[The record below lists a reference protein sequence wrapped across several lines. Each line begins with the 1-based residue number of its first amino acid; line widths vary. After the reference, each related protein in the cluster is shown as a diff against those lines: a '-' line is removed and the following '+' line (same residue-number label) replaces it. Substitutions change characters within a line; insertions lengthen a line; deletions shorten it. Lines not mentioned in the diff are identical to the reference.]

1 MKLKIIKLMDSSI
14 TVVRLLNNS
23 GIIQQ
28 GVVLE
33 FAVTTQSN
41 NLTYHKPY
49 TKKQQL
55 IYRLIKFMHDEGLGY
70 RRIATKLNAFGI
82 KTTRDTTWNNAKVY
96 SVLKRNHQRRLRID
110 SIRNKKYPIH
120 ISSLA
125 FRNDR
130 S

>member
-1 MKLKIIKLMDSSI
+1 MDSSI

-49 TKKQQL
+49 AKIQHITYL
-55 IYRLIKFMHDEGLGY
+55 LIKLMYDAERLSYRKISRNMNEWGIPTVRGNKWFPQSVHSALKNNNLIIRPVLGCN
-70 RRIATKLNAFGI
+70 L
-82 KTTRDTTWNNAKVY
+82 
-96 SVLKRNHQRRLRID
+96 
-110 SIRNKKYPIH
+110 
-120 ISSLA
+120 
-125 FRNDR
+125 
-130 S
+130 